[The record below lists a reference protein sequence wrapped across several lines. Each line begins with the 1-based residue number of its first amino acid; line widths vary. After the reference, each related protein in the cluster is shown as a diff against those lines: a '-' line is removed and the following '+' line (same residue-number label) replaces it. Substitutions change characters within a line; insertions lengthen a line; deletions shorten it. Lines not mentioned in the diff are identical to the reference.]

1 MSVLSPC
8 RPEGETSLAVATS
21 PPANTKANSVCAMP
35 VVKKK
40 SSDGGDASIALVGV
54 HTGYPTYQEDKS
66 AKDKANAGYK

>member
-1 MSVLSPC
+1 
-8 RPEGETSLAVATS
+8 
-21 PPANTKANSVCAMP
+21 MP